1 MSFTYDPER
10 TDFPTQVERVRMLLS
25 DTNPDDYCF
34 EDEEIDAQVN
44 LEGTV
49 TRAAAKLWGIV
60 ASNIKFMEKLF
71 IIRETETIDFERAST
86 IAQARSEALYAQA
99 NLEEEPKIL
108 EDDDRWTWDW
118 KEYRTEYL
126 G

>member
-1 MSFTYDPER
+1 MSFTYDPTR
-10 TDFPTQVERVRMLLS
+10 SDFPTEAERVRMLLS
-25 DTNPDDYCF
+25 DTDLDDYCF
-34 EDEEIDAQVN
+34 EDEEIDAQIN

-49 TRAAAKLWGIV
+49 IRAAAKLWGIV
-60 ASNIKFMEKLF
+60 ASNVRFMEKLF
-71 IIRETETIDFERAST
+71 IIREQETIDFERASA

-99 NLEEEPKIL
+99 GLEEEPKIL

-118 KEYRTEYL
+118 KEYCTEYL